1 MATRKKKVSVRF
13 NVGTM
18 TKQLKELQEKTALE
32 HEKVFDCNKRSSGK
46 ASQSTK
52 NSAKGYLR
60 FTFFFSQYKT
70 DSVHHKPHLLK
81 PLIQWCN

>member
-46 ASQSTK
+46 ASQSMK
-52 NSAKGYLR
+52 NWAKGYLS
-60 FTFFFSQYKT
+60 FTFF
-70 DSVHHKPHLLK
+70 
-81 PLIQWCN
+81 